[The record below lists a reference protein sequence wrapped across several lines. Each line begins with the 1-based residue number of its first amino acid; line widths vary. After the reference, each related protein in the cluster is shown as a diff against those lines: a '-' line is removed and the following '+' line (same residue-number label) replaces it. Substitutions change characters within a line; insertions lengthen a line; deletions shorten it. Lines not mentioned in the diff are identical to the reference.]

1 MNPWPTCQRKLGKQ
15 ISSARAIPPQNQR
28 LRKYRR
34 ACEKTH
40 PPRTPAM
47 KKTIEDFVSRP
58 KPTPAPKPPP
68 QNQRLRKYRRAC
80 ESTSPPRTP
89 AMKKTIEYFVSR
101 PKPTT
106 APMPSHQRGFSVFS
120 KRIVN
125 QAISTHHRKSKEVYW
140 NSVPLNSGSG
150 ESATAI
156 AAVAWAS
163 RLPPSSRAIRPVT
176 TMATACAQTEKSRKP
191 IRESPKTSR
200 LIRSR
205 RGVSGGE
212 ATNPQSRR
220 GGWRRDW

>member
-15 ISSARAIPPQNQR
+15 IVSARAI
-28 LRKYRR
+28 
-34 ACEKTH
+34 
-40 PPRTPAM
+40 
-47 KKTIEDFVSRP
+47 
-58 KPTPAPKPPP
+58 PP

-106 APMPSHQRGFSVFS
+106 APMPSHQRGFSVLS

-125 QAISTHHRKSKEVYW
+125 QAISTHHRKSKDVYW

-156 AAVAWAS
+156 RSEERRVGKES
-163 RLPPSSRAIRPVT
+163 RS
-176 TMATACAQTEKSRKP
+176 
-191 IRESPKTSR
+191 
-200 LIRSR
+200 
-205 RGVSGGE
+205 
-212 ATNPQSRR
+212 
-220 GGWRRDW
+220 